1 MNITLEFNW
10 ILAIV
15 FLAIYVLIAWKKAY
29 FKKVNNLY
37 LAAIVILALFYA
49 FLSESFLSYIFTMLS
64 CVGIITLFNMY
75 VLEYVNIKL
84 LDNK

>member
-10 ILAIV
+10 ILAV
-15 FLAIYVLIAWKKAY
+15 AFLAIYVLIAWKKTY

-37 LAAIVILALFYA
+37 LTAIIILALFYA

-75 VLEYVNIKL
+75 ILEYVNIKL
-84 LDNK
+84 FDNK